1 MRRMIS
7 DNQLNSL
14 KAPDVIITGVPE
26 SAVQGTLTQEQIERL
41 LANDKSRIIFNNEY
55 YYLNDK
61 FHKNGVL
68 TYTHSGYDETGIDKY
83 LNITVTT
90 RDWVLTETNIGGGGS
105 EDFKII
111 KLDGGITSTVL
122 TQEQIDIMF
131 PKDEQG
137 NIYKPEYNI
146 IITAK
151 DIWST
156 DTTET
161 YYLERWSPTRITFN
175 SMLMNSY
182 YSCYMGPNS
191 NKFTRETTRIPAL
204 CLHNLYIKTNELYI
218 FLSFTDG
225 DTGIYTSIPNS
236 TIMYDK
242 SVACSGYVHTGSSGV
257 ITSIKYNPIDQ
268 KYYCSLN
275 GDVDYIIFTD
285 NDVIEF
291 TDNRVIL

>member
-14 KAPDVIITGVPE
+14 KAPNVIITGVPE
-26 SAVQGTLTQEQIERL
+26 SAVQGTLTQEQIEML

-68 TYTHSGYDETGIDKY
+68 TYTHSGYDDAGIDKY

-90 RDWVLTETNIGGGGS
+90 REWVLTETNIGGGGNI
-105 EDFKII
+105 KII
-111 KLDGGITSTVL
+111 ELDGGITSVVL

-137 NIYKPEYNI
+137 NIHKPEYNI
-146 IITAK
+146 IIIAK
-151 DIWST
+151 DIWTT
-156 DTTET
+156 DGIET
-161 YYLERWSPTRITFN
+161 YYLDSWNPTRILFS
-175 SMLMNSY
+175 SMLINGY
-182 YSCYMGPNS
+182 NSCYMGPNN
-191 NKFTRETTRIPAL
+191 NKFAKTTTRVPKL
-204 CLHNLYIKTNELYI
+204 CLHNLYIKTNDLYI

-225 DTGIYTSIPNS
+225 NTDIYTSIPNS
-236 TIMYDK
+236 TIMYDR
-242 SVACSGYVHTGSSGV
+242 SVACSGYLHTGGNGV
-257 ITSIKYNPIDQ
+257 ITSIKYNSTDQ

-275 GDVDYIIFTD
+275 GDVNYILFTD

-291 TDNRVIL
+291 TDNSVGL